1 MTTAMKNFH
10 EVAFCDRDQTCVEE
24 LKDAMRLLRNIDQ
37 ANKATN
43 GELIGDYYD
52 VPYDLLYLHGI
63 RKVFLKV
70 FGKAK
75 PTPEEL
81 EKALNANAE
90 EDARNEDGGSHRESR
105 QTW

>member
-1 MTTAMKNFH
+1 MTTTMKNFH

-37 ANKATN
+37 ANKATD
-43 GELIGDYYD
+43 GGLIGDYYD
-52 VPYDLLYLHGI
+52 VPYDLIYLYDI

-70 FGKAK
+70 FGKVS

-81 EKALNANAE
+81 EKALT
-90 EDARNEDGGSHRESR
+90 RS
-105 QTW
+105 